1 MQESMQSL
9 RRVVPRKCTH
19 SFKQLRAFVIKRKP
33 EIFISALQRK
43 KLRGKN
49 GPFKTTNSD
58 NERENGK
65 VSQDKIN
72 TKAKDKIKI
81 SYENFPRRNETPS
94 GLLPLIKELKS
105 GTARLTT
112 TRTHLLRQLC
122 G

>member
-9 RRVVPRKCTH
+9 RRVFPRKCTH

-33 EIFISALQRK
+33 EIFIIALQRK

-72 TKAKDKIKI
+72 TKAKEKIKTSI
-81 SYENFPRRNETPS
+81 FYAEDWSINE
-94 GLLPLIKELKS
+94 LEVALNVKNQKI
-105 GTARLTT
+105 
-112 TRTHLLRQLC
+112 
-122 G
+122 